1 MKFFEVVPSELFSPL
16 ASPNRIL
23 YADALDVLYAAYQ
36 ENLKIRED
44 VLYSM
49 LRGRL
54 EQELADA
61 TFEDEDIDEEELRDI
76 SGRARFLIRKLCS
89 KGWFEK
95 ERGDDFEEYI
105 TIPNYSSRLLELFHQ
120 LRDDSPARGYSYVF
134 GTFSALKVADDSDN
148 AYEKMTALYSAYD
161 NTTALISLL
170 QMVYHNVKH
179 LLTFQ
184 RYAELSG
191 SVTMRAFS
199 SQCFHDTK
207 YFERNVRELFL
218 TIARKY
224 NTQLAA
230 ACTEAELG
238 ERDQL
243 AFLGIYARPELYEL
257 SGDCAICLKKGE
269 LRLSAAE
276 PYGLALPSTL
286 VSEIVDI
293 ELKSICCI
301 TFIENKTNYDEY
313 LLAEKQPEELVVY
326 HGGFLSPR
334 KKKLFEK
341 LAAAAEKT
349 MQIRFWADIDLGGF
363 CMFENL
369 QTVFPQLEPMRME
382 GRFVEQYHKN
392 GLKRPEQYLKKLKEE
407 RNAGRH
413 TLFVDAIDKILQYGV
428 TIEQETFLE

>member
-1 MKFFEVVPSELFSPL
+1 MQEKQVILNRLLDKFENSRHLLEPNTSRRRVMLRIDKKELPEYQYEDATVRDAYNAAAWELERQALVRLEWARKQSVL
-16 ASPNRIL
+16 ACIVLDLERVAQCYE
-23 YADALDVLYAAYQ
+23 YADRVHPRKRAEEVEHLITKKLEGNPVSWIAAWRDAVCAQVRNSMKVPTYCR
-36 ENLKIRED
+36 ENDGL
-44 VLYSM
+44 L
-49 LRGRL
+49 
-54 EQELADA
+54 QEL
-61 TFEDEDIDEEELRDI
+61 
-76 SGRARFLIRKLCS
+76 
-89 KGWFEK
+89 
-95 ERGDDFEEYI
+95 
-105 TIPNYSSRLLELFHQ
+105 
-120 LRDDSPARGYSYVF
+120 
-134 GTFSALKVADDSDN
+134 
-148 AYEKMTALYSAYD
+148 
-161 NTTALISLL
+161 
-170 QMVYHNVKH
+170 

-218 TIARKY
+218 GIARKY
-224 NTQLAA
+224 NAQLAA

-243 AFLGIYARPELYEL
+243 AFLGIYARPEFYEL
-257 SGDCAICLKKGE
+257 SGDCTICLKKGE

-276 PYGLALPSTL
+276 PYGLAVPSTL
-286 VSEIVDI
+286 VPETVSIDLKDI
-293 ELKSICCI
+293 QCI

-313 LLAEKQPEELVVY
+313 LLAEKQPEELVIY
-326 HGGFLSPR
+326 HGGFLSPQ

-341 LAAAAEKT
+341 LAAAAGET

-392 GLKRPEQYLKKLKEE
+392 GLKRSEQYLKKLKEE
-407 RNAGRH
+407 WNAGRH
-413 TLFVDAIDKILQYGV
+413 TLFADAIDKILQYGV

>member
-1 MKFFEVVPSELFSPL
+1 MKVPTYC
-16 ASPNRIL
+16 R
-23 YADALDVLYAAYQ
+23 
-36 ENLKIRED
+36 ENDGL
-44 VLYSM
+44 L
-49 LRGRL
+49 
-54 EQELADA
+54 QEL
-61 TFEDEDIDEEELRDI
+61 
-76 SGRARFLIRKLCS
+76 
-89 KGWFEK
+89 
-95 ERGDDFEEYI
+95 
-105 TIPNYSSRLLELFHQ
+105 
-120 LRDDSPARGYSYVF
+120 
-134 GTFSALKVADDSDN
+134 
-148 AYEKMTALYSAYD
+148 
-161 NTTALISLL
+161 
-170 QMVYHNVKH
+170 

-269 LRLSAAE
+269 LQLSAAE

-293 ELKSICCI
+293 ELKNICCI

-313 LLAEKQPEELVVY
+313 LLAEKQPEELAVY
-326 HGGFLSPR
+326 HGGFLSPQ

-341 LAAAAEKT
+341 LAAAAGET

-392 GLKRPEQYLKKLKEE
+392 GLKRPEQYLKTLKEE

>member
-1 MKFFEVVPSELFSPL
+1 MVQDIVVHVGLDTKITPRESLVPL
-16 ASPNRIL
+16 ILTLEGEKAYKEYTSLDALLTDYAVATAAGKAAQAL
-23 YADALDVLYAAYQ
+23 YA
-36 ENLKIRED
+36 N
-44 VLYSM
+44 
-49 LRGRL
+49 
-54 EQELADA
+54 
-61 TFEDEDIDEEELRDI
+61 
-76 SGRARFLIRKLCS
+76 
-89 KGWFEK
+89 
-95 ERGDDFEEYI
+95 
-105 TIPNYSSRLLELFHQ
+105 
-120 LRDDSPARGYSYVF
+120 
-134 GTFSALKVADDSDN
+134 
-148 AYEKMTALYSAYD
+148 
-161 NTTALISLL
+161 
-170 QMVYHNVKH
+170 
-179 LLTFQ
+179 
-184 RYAELSG
+184 AELSG

-269 LRLSAAE
+269 LQLSAAE
-276 PYGLALPSTL
+276 PYGVALPSTL

-293 ELKSICCI
+293 ELKNICCI

-341 LAAAAEKT
+341 LAAAAGET

>member
-1 MKFFEVVPSELFSPL
+1 MNFDFVTNATAKE
-16 ASPNRIL
+16 
-23 YADALDVLYAAYQ
+23 
-36 ENLKIRED
+36 
-44 VLYSM
+44 
-49 LRGRL
+49 L
-54 EQELADA
+54 EQFKSVCNQLLSRTYIVRTIYQPGKGRVDNPDYL
-61 TFEDEDIDEEELRDI
+61 FLLRHYE
-76 SGRARFLIRKLCS
+76 AVQ
-89 KGWFEK
+89 
-95 ERGDDFEEYI
+95 EY
-105 TIPNYSSRLLELFHQ
+105 L
-120 LRDDSPARGYSYVF
+120 
-134 GTFSALKVADDSDN
+134 
-148 AYEKMTALYSAYD
+148 
-161 NTTALISLL
+161 SLL
-170 QMVYHNVKH
+170 DWD
-179 LLTFQ
+179 L
-184 RYAELSG
+184 RRDELNG
-191 SVTMRAFS
+191 
-199 SQCFHDTK
+199 
-207 YFERNVRELFL
+207 YFYVLNTDEA

-238 ERDQL
+238 ARDQL

-293 ELKSICCI
+293 ELKNICCI

-341 LAAAAEKT
+341 LAAAAGET

-369 QTVFPQLEPMRME
+369 QTVFPQFEPMRME

>member
-1 MKFFEVVPSELFSPL
+1 MKEAQVILNRLLDKFENSKHLSE
-16 ASPNRIL
+16 PNTSRRR
-23 YADALDVLYAAYQ
+23 V
-36 ENLKIRED
+36 
-44 VLYSM
+44 M
-49 LRGRL
+49 LRIDKKELPEYQYEDAVVRDAYNIAARELEQQALVRL
-54 EQELADA
+54 EWARKQSVLSCIVLDLERVAQCYECADRVHPRKKAEEVANIIMQEL
-61 TFEDEDIDEEELRDI
+61 
-76 SGRARFLIRKLCS
+76 
-89 KGWFEK
+89 
-95 ERGDDFEEYI
+95 
-105 TIPNYSSRLLELFHQ
+105 
-120 LRDDSPARGYSYVF
+120 
-134 GTFSALKVADDSDN
+134 
-148 AYEKMTALYSAYD
+148 
-161 NTTALISLL
+161 
-170 QMVYHNVKH
+170 

-293 ELKSICCI
+293 ELKNICCI

-326 HGGFLSPR
+326 HGGFLSPQ

-341 LAAAAEKT
+341 LAAAAGEI

-392 GLKRPEQYLKKLKEE
+392 GLKRPEQYLKKLKKE
-407 RNAGRH
+407 RNAGRY

>member
-1 MKFFEVVPSELFSPL
+1 MTEQGVILNRLLDKYENSKHLSEPGTSTQRVMLRVGKKELPEYIYEDAAIRDSYNEAALELEKQHLVQLEWVKARPVL
-16 ASPNRIL
+16 STVILRLDRIMPC
-23 YADALDVLYAAYQ
+23 YAAAERVHPRVRAKQVTDAVRIGLDGVAVPWIAAWRDAVCAQVRNSMKVPTYCR
-36 ENLKIRED
+36 ENDGL
-44 VLYSM
+44 L
-49 LRGRL
+49 
-54 EQELADA
+54 QEL
-61 TFEDEDIDEEELRDI
+61 
-76 SGRARFLIRKLCS
+76 
-89 KGWFEK
+89 
-95 ERGDDFEEYI
+95 
-105 TIPNYSSRLLELFHQ
+105 
-120 LRDDSPARGYSYVF
+120 
-134 GTFSALKVADDSDN
+134 
-148 AYEKMTALYSAYD
+148 
-161 NTTALISLL
+161 
-170 QMVYHNVKH
+170 

-293 ELKSICCI
+293 ELKNICCI

-326 HGGFLSPR
+326 HGGFLSPQ

-341 LAAAAEKT
+341 LAAAAGET

-363 CMFENL
+363 CMFGSL
-369 QTVFPQLEPMRME
+369 QTVFPRLEPMRME
-382 GRFVEQYHKN
+382 GCFVEQYHKN
-392 GLKRPEQYLKKLKEE
+392 GLKRPEQYLKKLMEE

-413 TLFVDAIDKILQYGV
+413 TLFADAIDKILQYGV
-428 TIEQETFLE
+428 TIEQEIFLE

>member
-1 MKFFEVVPSELFSPL
+1 MKEAQVILNRLLDKFENSKHLSE
-16 ASPNRIL
+16 PNTSRRR
-23 YADALDVLYAAYQ
+23 V
-36 ENLKIRED
+36 
-44 VLYSM
+44 M
-49 LRGRL
+49 LRIDKRELPEYQYEDAVVRDAYNIAARELEQQALVRL
-54 EQELADA
+54 EWARKQSVLSCIVLDLERVAQCYECADRVHPQKRA
-61 TFEDEDIDEEELRDI
+61 EEVERLITQKLEGNPVSWIAAWRDAVCTQARNSMRVPTFCREND
-76 SGRARFLIRKLCS
+76 
-89 KGWFEK
+89 
-95 ERGDDFEEYI
+95 
-105 TIPNYSSRLLELFHQ
+105 H
-120 LRDDSPARGYSYVF
+120 
-134 GTFSALKVADDSDN
+134 
-148 AYEKMTALYSAYD
+148 
-161 NTTALISLL
+161 LL
-170 QMVYHNVKH
+170 QDL

-207 YFERNVRELFL
+207 YFERNVCELFL
-218 TIARKY
+218 GIARKY
-224 NTQLAA
+224 NIQLAA

-243 AFLGIYARPELYEL
+243 SFLGIYARQELYEL
-257 SGDCAICLKKGE
+257 SGDCTILLQKGE

-276 PYGLALPSTL
+276 PYGVALPSTL
-286 VSEIVDI
+286 MSEIVDI
-293 ELKSICCI
+293 DLKNNCCI

-313 LLAEKQPEELVVY
+313 LLVEKQPEELVVY

-341 LAAAAEKT
+341 LAAAAGET

>member
-1 MKFFEVVPSELFSPL
+1 M
-16 ASPNRIL
+16 
-23 YADALDVLYAAYQ
+23 
-36 ENLKIRED
+36 
-44 VLYSM
+44 
-49 LRGRL
+49 
-54 EQELADA
+54 
-61 TFEDEDIDEEELRDI
+61 
-76 SGRARFLIRKLCS
+76 
-89 KGWFEK
+89 
-95 ERGDDFEEYI
+95 
-105 TIPNYSSRLLELFHQ
+105 
-120 LRDDSPARGYSYVF
+120 
-134 GTFSALKVADDSDN
+134 
-148 AYEKMTALYSAYD
+148 
-161 NTTALISLL
+161 
-170 QMVYHNVKH
+170 
-179 LLTFQ
+179 
-184 RYAELSG
+184 
-191 SVTMRAFS
+191 TMRAFS

-218 TIARKY
+218 TIARKN